1 MAGAA
6 PIVIGHRGACGLR
19 PEHTLDSYALAI
31 AQGADFIEPDLVAT
45 RDGVLVA
52 RHENEIGGTTDVARR
67 PEFAA
72 RRTTKAIAGVAV
84 AGWFTEDFT
93 LAELKTL
100 RAVERIPDL
109 RPGSAAYDG
118 RFAVPTLQEVI
129 DLARAE
135 GARTGR
141 PIGVYPETKHPAHFR
156 AIGLALE
163 PPLAAAL
170 NAAGALPAFV
180 QSFDAE
186 SLRTL
191 AGLTAAP
198 RVQLLDRMPS
208 PDDLRAIA
216 GYAAAI
222 GPHKDLIVPR
232 DAADRLA
239 APTRLAA
246 DAHDA
251 GLLVHAWTF
260 RSENRFL
267 PADLRRGDP
276 ADPGYPRRHGDAAAE
291 YARFYALGIDGV
303 FSDFPAAAVAA
314 RGAFSPA
321 APSPSRTRATSP
333 RGR

>member
-6 PIVIGHRGACGLR
+6 PVVIGHRGACGLR
-19 PEHTLDSYALAI
+19 PEHTLESYALAI

-45 RDGVLVA
+45 RDGILVA
-52 RHENEIGGTTDVARR
+52 RHENEIAGTTDVAHH
-67 PEFAA
+67 PEFAD
-72 RRTTKAIAGVAV
+72 RRTTKAIDGVAV
-84 AGWFTEDFT
+84 AGWFTEDFA

-109 RPGSAAYDG
+109 RPGNAAFDG

-129 DLARAE
+129 DLASAE
-135 GARTGR
+135 SARIGR
-141 PIGVYPETKHPAHFR
+141 PIGIYPETKHPAHFR

-163 PPLAAAL
+163 APLAAAL
-170 NAAGALPAFV
+170 NAADALPAFV
-180 QSFDAE
+180 QSFDPD

-198 RVQLLDRMPS
+198 LVQLLDRMPM
-208 PDDLRAIA
+208 PGHLRAVA
-216 GYAAAI
+216 GYAAAV

-239 APTRLAA
+239 EPTRLVA

-267 PADLRRGDP
+267 PADFRRGDP
-276 ADPGYPRRHGDAAAE
+276 AEPRYLRRHGDAGAE
-291 YARFYALGIDGV
+291 YARFYALGVDGV

-314 RGAFSPA
+314 RRAFSPA
-321 APSPSRTRATSP
+321 APSPSRRRAISP